1 MPKFS
6 IHKIFMYN
14 CVMYKDWLKGSLRT
28 VILKLLAEHN
38 RMYGYEITRKVED
51 LTQGQIQITEGALY
65 PSLHKLEAD
74 GLLVS
79 ERVMIGKRVRKYYKL
94 TTQGQAA
101 ATSSVEDYFGFVRT
115 MILLLSPQKP
125 ATT

>member
-1 MPKFS
+1 
-6 IHKIFMYN
+6 
-14 CVMYKDWLKGSLRT
+14 MYKDWLKGSLRT
-28 VILKLLAEHN
+28 VILKLLSEHT
-38 RMYGYEITRKVED
+38 RMYGYEITRLVEEV
-51 LTQGQIQITEGALY
+51 TEGQIQITEGALY

-79 ERVMIGKRVRKYYKL
+79 ERVMIGKRVRKYYSL
-94 TTQGQAA
+94 TTKGQTAA
-101 ATSSVEDYFGFVRT
+101 SRNVEDYFSFVRT